1 MRSEKMMKSFTLRD
15 EKSSAEVLR
24 VLAVTN
30 MFPAPSSPH
39 AGRFIQQQI
48 EGLRRIGLEVKVLF
62 VDRVRQGMRIYADL
76 PSMITKSIVEFQP
89 DLVHVMYGGIMARV
103 VAQVVTDRPVVVSF
117 HGSDLLGQP
126 FERLSRRFFA
136 ACGVIASKQA
146 AKRSSGVVLVAEHL
160 RSWLPA
166 GKEMSPVQVIPCG
179 IDLALFRPLDR
190 DHCCTELGWR
200 REAFHIVFQ
209 NTGDPVKRPGLA
221 YAALEC
227 LRESL
232 GVDAEIHELRGVKY
246 EDVPV
251 WLSAS
256 DALLLTSFHEGS
268 PTIVK
273 EALACNLP
281 VVSVPVGD
289 VPQRIEGIRGC
300 YLAGSTPGELAEGLE
315 KVSLN
320 RRRIEAR
327 EAIRSLSIDHCARD
341 LASFY
346 AELLQAY
353 KVRSMPDPVPAG

>member
-1 MRSEKMMKSFTLRD
+1 MD
-15 EKSSAEVLR
+15 QKSSVEPLR

-30 MFPAPSSPH
+30 MYPAPNSPH
-39 AGRFIQQQI
+39 AGRFIEQQV
-48 EGLRRIGLEVKVLF
+48 EGLRRIGLEVQVLF
-62 VDRVRQGMRIYADL
+62 IDRLQQGMRVYADL
-76 PSMITKSIVEFQP
+76 PSKLTASMAEFRP
-89 DLVHVMYGGIMARV
+89 HVVHAMYGGIMARV

-126 FERLSRRFFA
+126 FERLGRRFFA
-136 ACGVIASKQA
+136 ACGVMASKQA
-146 AKRSSGVVLVAEHL
+146 AKRCSGVVLVAEHL
-160 RSWLPA
+160 RTSLPWS
-166 GKEMSPVQVIPCG
+166 KRTSHVQVIPCG

-190 DHCCTELGWR
+190 DQCCKELGWR
-200 REAFHIVFQ
+200 QETFHILFQ
-209 NTGDPVKRPGLA
+209 NTGDPVKRPELA
-221 YAALEC
+221 YAALGHLKET
-227 LRESL
+227 L

-300 YLAGSTPGELAEGLE
+300 YLAGPTPGDLAEGLR

-327 EAIRSLSIDHCARD
+327 EAICSLSIDHCARD

-346 AELLQAY
+346 VELLQAH
-353 KVRSMPDPVPAG
+353 KVRLMPEPVSAV